1 MREKD
6 VFGILT
12 LNVKNF
18 DVIGLLPTNR
28 SIAYI
33 TIALTGVCKETFDV
47 NSKITQTMQNIWNF
61 IVRKS
66 NLQEMAKLVDY
77 PGDFRL

>member
-12 LNVKNF
+12 F

-28 SIAYI
+28 SIAYL
-33 TIALTGVCKETFDV
+33 TVALTRVREETFDV
-47 NSKITQTMQNIWNF
+47 NSKITQTMQNI
-61 IVRKS
+61 
-66 NLQEMAKLVDY
+66 
-77 PGDFRL
+77 

>member
-47 NSKITQTMQNIWNF
+47 NSKITQTMQNI
-61 IVRKS
+61 
-66 NLQEMAKLVDY
+66 
-77 PGDFRL
+77 

>member
-1 MREKD
+1 MHEKD

-12 LNVKNF
+12 F

-33 TIALTGVCKETFDV
+33 TMALTGVCEETFDV
-47 NSKITQTMQNIWNF
+47 NSKITQTMQNI
-61 IVRKS
+61 
-66 NLQEMAKLVDY
+66 
-77 PGDFRL
+77 

>member
-12 LNVKNF
+12 F
-18 DVIGLLPTNR
+18 DVIGLLSTNR

-33 TIALTGVCKETFDV
+33 TMALTGVCEETFDV
-47 NSKITQTMQNIWNF
+47 NSKITQTMRNI
-61 IVRKS
+61 
-66 NLQEMAKLVDY
+66 
-77 PGDFRL
+77 

>member
-1 MREKD
+1 MTSSVEKKIMREKD

-18 DVIGLLPTNR
+18 DVIGLLPTSR

-47 NSKITQTMQNIWNF
+47 NS
-61 IVRKS
+61 
-66 NLQEMAKLVDY
+66 
-77 PGDFRL
+77 